1 MAINTVADLR
11 IGVGFISLLTALAT
25 EGTVSHSTTHGCK
38 TCAVY
43 AHKKQKDGK
52 RKDDVPSL
60 LKAFK
65 DCGNGGYIESP
76 AGQNYRIAQRLNPV
90 LHNVK
95 IDWLGTWTFSDDL
108 TYWRI
113 RGRKRSNSTGSSDA
127 LRLLERLPSH
137 RLKFQSPLW
146 AMNGTD
152 VGRIGCK
159 IQMDNG
165 PAITQGTSKMLIS
178 NVVWANFTGY
188 TNGRSVTRSK
198 VNNLVFE
205 GLDIIDGKTG
215 SVEPER
221 GVEGTGFNN
230 T

>member
-1 MAINTVADLR
+1 MQLT
-11 IGVGFISLLTALAT
+11 SLAQTALAT

-95 IDWLGTWTFSDDL
+95 IDWLGTWTVGAVEL
-108 TYWRI
+108 TI
-113 RGRKRSNSTGSSDA
+113 
-127 LRLLERLPSH
+127 
-137 RLKFQSPLW
+137 
-146 AMNGTD
+146 
-152 VGRIGCK
+152 
-159 IQMDNG
+159 
-165 PAITQGTSKMLIS
+165 IS
-178 NVVWANFTGY
+178 V
-188 TNGRSVTRSK
+188 RR
-198 VNNLVFE
+198 
-205 GLDIIDGKTG
+205 
-215 SVEPER
+215 
-221 GVEGTGFNN
+221 
-230 T
+230 

>member
-1 MAINTVADLR
+1 MQNTD
-11 IGVGFISLLTALAT
+11 GFDTM
-25 EGTVSHSTTHGCK
+25 
-38 TCAVY
+38 
-43 AHKKQKDGK
+43 
-52 RKDDVPSL
+52 
-60 LKAFK
+60 
-65 DCGNGGYIESP
+65 
-76 AGQNYRIAQRLNPV
+76 
-90 LHNVK
+90 
-95 IDWLGTWTFSDDL
+95 
-108 TYWRI
+108 
-113 RGRKRSNSTGSSDA
+113 DA
-127 LRLLERLPSH
+127 KNIHLDN
-137 RLKFQSPLW
+137 FAYQG
-146 AMNGTD
+146 A
-152 VGRIGCK
+152 
-159 IQMDNG
+159 DNG